1 MTPEEILKNICA
13 GGRLQNDALHALY
26 QTKGAAFKRYFAHKG
41 VHPDALKDVLQ
52 DTIVK
57 IFKNAESYHGH
68 GGYGDSSASAWM
80 QTIAFSCMQDHFK
93 KANRKAVEQT
103 PVETL
108 DDSGEIA
115 SGMEQRDA
123 RKRAIEAD
131 LFKKTQSADTQATA
145 ECVAA
150 GLEDFAAEY
159 PDRYTVLMAQMDG
172 ERIESI
178 ANRRGRTT
186 AATKEYLS
194 QCRKKVT
201 SFIAHCYP
209 LLPA

>member
-26 QTKGAAFKRYFAHKG
+26 QTKAAAFKRKFSRDG
-41 VHPDALKDVLQ
+41 VHPDALEDVLQ
-52 DTIVK
+52 DAIVK
-57 IFKNAESYHGH
+57 IFKNAASYHGQ
-68 GGYGDSSASAWM
+68 GGFGDSSASAWM
-80 QTIAFSCMQDHFK
+80 HTIAFSCMQDHFK
-93 KANRKAVEQT
+93 KANPIQQNENSYDDQPDPTKL
-103 PVETL
+103 ETDSLQRNRAL
-108 DDSGEIA
+108 DDA
-115 SGMEQRDA
+115 
-123 RKRAIEAD
+123 
-131 LFKKTQSADTQATA
+131 QSADTQATA

-159 PDRYTVLMAQMDG
+159 HDRYTVLMAQMDG

-178 ANRRGRTT
+178 ANRIGRTT

>member
-1 MTPEEILKNICA
+1 MTQDEILKNICA
-13 GGRLQNDALHALY
+13 GGRMQNEALHELY
-26 QTKGAAFKRYFAHKG
+26 KTKAAAFKRYFSHKG
-41 VHPDALKDVLQ
+41 VHPNALEDVLQ

-57 IFKNAESYHGH
+57 IFKSAESYHGQ

-93 KANRKAVEQT
+93 KTNSIQLNESSYEDQPDPTKLETDELQRDR
-103 PVETL
+103 TL
-108 DDSGEIA
+108 DAAESA
-115 SGMEQRDA
+115 A
-123 RKRAIEAD
+123 
-131 LFKKTQSADTQATA
+131 TQSVN
-145 ECVAA
+145 ECIAA
-150 GLEDFAAEY
+150 GLENFAAEH

-178 ANRRGRTT
+178 SNRIGRSVG
-186 AATKEYLS
+186 ATKEYLS